1 VQYASRDRQYD
12 ICDARIGVFKMAE
25 ISASMVMKLRKMS
38 GQGMMDCKGA
48 LEEANGDVEQAMEI
62 LRKKGLATL
71 AKRSERETSE
81 GIVVSKRRAD
91 GKVAALAT
99 LCCETDFV
107 AKSDDFESSSSAL
120 ADYALA
126 CSADEG
132 TENILETSVDGRK
145 FSDVLT
151 EVVSKTGEKMQ
162 VGDFSKYKLEVPGL
176 ISIYVHFNKKV
187 GTMVQIETS
196 DEAIAS
202 ADALKQTAA
211 DIAMHITATKPLAL
225 DKDGI
230 SAEIIEKEKAI
241 FAEQVKNKPAN
252 IIDKIVEGKMKK
264 FFVENCLVEQRF
276 VKDDSKT
283 VSQVLT
289 EAAKEAGGEAKIKR
303 FVRFEVG

>member
-1 VQYASRDRQYD
+1 MV
-12 ICDARIGVFKMAE
+12 E

-38 GQGMMDCKGA
+38 GQGMMDCKKA
-48 LEEANGDVEQAMEI
+48 LAEANGDVEQAIEV

-81 GIVVSKRRAD
+81 GVVVSKRSED
-91 GKVAALAT
+91 GKVAAMAT

-107 AKSDDFESSSSAL
+107 ARSGDFVAAAAAL

-126 CSADEG
+126 CPADEG
-132 TENILETSVDGRK
+132 VESILETSVDGKK
-145 FSDVLT
+145 FSDIMA
-151 EVVSKTGEKMQ
+151 EIVSKTGEKIQ
-162 VGDFSKYKLEVPGL
+162 VGDFAKYKLDSAGL
-176 ISIYVHFNKKV
+176 ISTYVHFNDKV

-196 DEAIAS
+196 DETIAS

-211 DIAMHITATKPLAL
+211 DIAMHITATKPLAM

-230 SAEIIEKEKAI
+230 SSETVEKEKAV

-264 FFVENCLVEQRF
+264 FFAENCLVEQRF

-283 VSQVLT
+283 VAQVLD
-289 EAAKEAGGEAKIKR
+289 EATKGGGEAKIKR
-303 FVRFEVG
+303 FVRFEIG